1 MLQEGGHQRQ
11 AAWECARMGDCVG
24 KISKRVVL
32 PAATQR
38 GKCLKTAIRCVV
50 VYEQSEDFCS
60 LRQTSF
66 PGLSLSPACSV
77 PVPCPLAPSCSSLP
91 APFDL
96 TKLPHPTAV
105 APHAYLSSRAPHSPQ
120 FIFHLHRLVC
130 SGPLIQVQSSSIG
143 PLASFIERIIFEGH
157 LCCRRFSALRSF
169 QRCHDTAKLRV
180 FRRAS
185 ADIHF

>member
-1 MLQEGGHQRQ
+1 MSSQKTIVPSGRLHSL
-11 AAWECARMGDCVG
+11 ACPCL
-24 KISKRVVL
+24 L
-32 PAATQR
+32 PA
-38 GKCLKTAIRCVV
+38 
-50 VYEQSEDFCS
+50 
-60 LRQTSF
+60 
-66 PGLSLSPACSV
+66 PSLSPALWLL
-77 PVPCPLAPSCSSLP
+77 PAPSRSSLP